1 LYPRPAA
8 SRLAPIATLLTTI
21 HLVRRTRSVMDA
33 TSRNGTAHRRWAALS
48 RTTSRQAI
56 QQRAIPAIPPRTG
69 WVRRSTTPISR
80 SRTTVQCAQTAT
92 RFRPTT
98 RNLRASIAIRTR
110 RHIGPGCRIRMFA
123 RHRRRA
129 GTSQRPATT
138 ATRTVGVV
146 RESRISRRTL
156 VRQSFSVLVEG
167 RQSTKGKGPG
177 TLLPGPFAFSGL

>member
-1 LYPRPAA
+1 MYPRPAA

-98 RNLRASIAIRTR
+98 HNLRASIAIQIRRRT
-110 RHIGPGCRIRMFA
+110 GLGCRILMFA
-123 RHRRRA
+123 RLLRHA
-129 GTSQRPATT
+129 GTSRPHATT
-138 ATRTVGVV
+138 ATRTVGV
-146 RESRISRRTL
+146 RESRINWRTL
-156 VRQSFSVLVEG
+156 VRQRFSVLVKG

-177 TLLPGPFAFSGL
+177 TLFPGPFAFSGL